1 MDRALRGS
9 AAHVLVAD
17 VRVPVLDPDTAHH
30 LRRVLRLR
38 EGAAV
43 TVTDGAG
50 SWRPGVFTGAGVE
63 AAGDAATVPRADPP
77 LTIAVAPPKGDRLDW
92 LVAKATEVGIDR
104 IVLLEAERSVV
115 RLQPE
120 RAERRLGR
128 LHRIAAEAAM
138 QSRRVWLPAIDGPEP
153 AGEWL
158 ARGVVAEPGGRQ
170 LSAGDTTVVI
180 GPEGGWSE
188 RELAGAADTVSL
200 AATVL
205 RVETAAVAA
214 ATLLTA
220 LRSTCVS
227 ELGAR
232 SG

>member
-1 MDRALRGS
+1 MMDPALRGS
-9 AAHVLVAD
+9 AALVLVAD
-17 VRVPVLDPDTAHH
+17 VRVPVLDSDVAHH

-38 EGAAV
+38 GGAAV

-50 SWRPGVFTGAGVE
+50 SWRPCAFTGAGVE
-63 AAGDAATVPRADPP
+63 PAGDVTSVDRSDPELTV
-77 LTIAVAPPKGDRLDW
+77 AVAPPKGDRLDW

-120 RAERRLGR
+120 RAERRLDR

-138 QSRRVWLPAIDGPEP
+138 QSRRVWLPSIDGPEP

-200 AATVL
+200 GPTVL
-205 RVETAAVAA
+205 RVETAAVVA
-214 ATLLTA
+214 ATMLVTNRSA
-220 LRSTCVS
+220 LVR
-227 ELGAR
+227 
-232 SG
+232 